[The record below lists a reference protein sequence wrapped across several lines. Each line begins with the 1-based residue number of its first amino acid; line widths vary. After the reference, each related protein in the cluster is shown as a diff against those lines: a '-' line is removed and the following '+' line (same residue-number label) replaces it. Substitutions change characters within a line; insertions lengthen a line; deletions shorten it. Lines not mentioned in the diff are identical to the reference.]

1 MQGNRCEGKTPTPT
15 PNPIAVR
22 SKPIKNFTSSRYGS
36 LIERQTLIN
45 APQTR
50 LVAEHRSRPDSLSD
64 DHSGPA
70 PLLPIPNRTVKR
82 PRANDSVVLPC
93 ESRSSSDPLPS
104 KTPRQQWWG
113 VFAQRGDNRR
123 APCLTSG
130 QNGSLAQPVEQRTL
144 NPFVAGSIP
153 ARPTNIIN
161 VLRLNSVGH
170 FYFVGRRWGIA
181 KSKTSTL
188 QHNSPVK

>member
-1 MQGNRCEGKTPTPT
+1 MNREGGRVKPKPLSSRFAVQSNTP
-15 PNPIAVR
+15 
-22 SKPIKNFTSSRYGS
+22 FTSSRYGS

-153 ARPTNIIN
+153 ARPTKITSK
-161 VLRLNSVGH
+161 NS
-170 FYFVGRRWGIA
+170 
-181 KSKTSTL
+181 SL
-188 QHNSPVK
+188 D